1 MVFFISVTAVLGI
14 PNGLNNMGQTALYH
28 VAKPEE
34 TGIASGL
41 FQTFRSIGSILS
53 TSLLGLIFGGAVTSS
68 GLHKLALITAG
79 LGVVLFVVS
88 SSRKLT

>member
-1 MVFFISVTAVLGI
+1 MLPQYWAFQT
-14 PNGLNNMGQTALYH
+14 GLIVWGLQTALYH

-53 TSLLGLIFGGAVTSS
+53 TSLLGLIFGGAVMHT
-68 GLHKLALITAG
+68 LALITAG